1 MAENDKICNRFD
13 QVIWAFMDGDMSERH
28 RIFWETHLKECARCQ
43 TIRKEANALVLTYHD
58 LPGHEAPETLLQEI
72 LGQTESRNPIKHVWQ
87 YLRQHIPIPGRRIWQ
102 SSLIGAVV
110 LVGGFLLV
118 TAVRHR
124 RSA

>member
-1 MAENDKICNRFD
+1 MAENDKICNQFD
-13 QVIWAFMDGDMSERH
+13 HVLWAFMDGDMSERH
-28 RIFWETHLKECARCQ
+28 RIFWETHTKECERCQ
-43 TIRKEANALVLTYHD
+43 TLREEANALVLTYYD
-58 LPGHEAPETLLQEI
+58 LPGHEAPEILLQEI
-72 LGQTESRNPIKHVWQ
+72 LGRAKSRNPIKRAWQ
-87 YLRQHIPIPGRRIWQ
+87 HLRQSIPVPGQRIWQ